1 MIKVELS
8 VSKLKEKSKEL
19 RVVSLLPL
27 LNEEKMGLNL
37 TKDQLTETISLIDR
51 AVDEMWK
58 RPGDDGDDMVCV
70 VVRRWV

>member
-51 AVDEMWK
+51 AVDEM
-58 RPGDDGDDMVCV
+58 
-70 VVRRWV
+70 